1 MVIAEDGTRHESQ
14 TRVATSTQYEA
25 TKPSCP
31 QTANLSSSSDAA
43 PRWIQ
48 YVFPKRTASI
58 ICKGAD
64 SRHFTER
71 THGQLITLPRRP
83 DHQTSVL
90 HSVRCTHQNM
100 NETPYD
106 RLKSTAL
113 ELPEVQEA
121 TSYGTPALKVRGKL
135 MLRLREDGTIAFRT
149 TWEQREELI
158 EMYPK
163 VFFVNDHFRKY
174 DWTLARIE
182 NLYEG
187 QIRQIVHT
195 AWCNTAP
202 KAVRKELLR

>member
-1 MVIAEDGTRHESQ
+1 
-14 TRVATSTQYEA
+14 
-25 TKPSCP
+25 
-31 QTANLSSSSDAA
+31 
-43 PRWIQ
+43 
-48 YVFPKRTASI
+48 
-58 ICKGAD
+58 
-64 SRHFTER
+64 
-71 THGQLITLPRRP
+71 
-83 DHQTSVL
+83 
-90 HSVRCTHQNM
+90 M